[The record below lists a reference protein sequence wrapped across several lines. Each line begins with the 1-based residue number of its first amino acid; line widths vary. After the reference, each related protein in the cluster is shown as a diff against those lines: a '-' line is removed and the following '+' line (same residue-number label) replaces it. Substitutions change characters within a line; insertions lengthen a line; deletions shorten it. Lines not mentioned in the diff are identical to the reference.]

1 MVQRNRDQPVA
12 GSAAPEVPGHPYTLL
27 GVTESP
33 TAGPGGVPRADDA
46 DSDVPRYRYTAELAA
61 RLERTWQENWARLGT
76 FNVPNPVGSLA
87 PPDGAAVPDDKL
99 FVQDMFPYP
108 RVRTPRWSS
117 PRLHRDRRLCPLFPD
132 GGP

>member
-1 MVQRNRDQPVA
+1 MA

-108 RVRTPRWSS
+108 RVRDSTLVIPSATSRPTSMPAISGWWAVMCCM
-117 PRLHRDRRLCPLFPD
+117 R
-132 GGP
+132 